1 MASGQRDPARERFW
15 RDALRRQK
23 GSGLTVRA
31 FCAREQLAETAF
43 HAWRRI
49 VRERDAER
57 RPARPAAPATVAPAP
72 AFVPVVVREDRRE
85 AAVAD
90 IAIELRGGRVM
101 RLPASM
107 PAEQVARIAHAIEA
121 AGEGAGA

>member
-1 MASGQRDPARERFW
+1 MARGQRDPKRERFW
-15 RDALRRQK
+15 REALRRHK

-43 HAWRRI
+43 HAWRRT

-57 RPARPAAPATVAPAP
+57 RPARTPAPAAPAP
-72 AFVPVVVREDRRE
+72 AFVPVVVRETERPE
-85 AAVAD
+85 PAAAD

-101 RLPASM
+101 RLAASM
-107 PAEQVARIAHAIEA
+107 PAEHLARIVHAIEGA
-121 AGEGAGA
+121 A

>member
-1 MASGQRDPARERFW
+1 MARGQRDPKRERFW
-15 RDALRRQK
+15 RETLRRHK

-49 VRERDAER
+49 LRERDAER
-57 RPARPAAPATVAPAP
+57 RPAPIPAPAAPAP
-72 AFVPVVVREDRRE
+72 AFVPVVVREPGRP
-85 AAVAD
+85 AD
-90 IAIELRGGRVM
+90 ERIVIDLRGGRVM

-107 PAEQVARIAHAIEA
+107 PAERVAALVRAI
-121 AGEGAGA
+121 EGAGA

>member
-1 MASGQRDPARERFW
+1 MARGQRDPERERFW
-15 RDALRRQK
+15 RDALRRHR

-49 VRERDAER
+49 LRERDAER
-57 RPARPAAPATVAPAP
+57 RRDRPVAPAAAAPAP
-72 AFVPVVVREDRRE
+72 AFVPVVVREPDRP
-85 AAVAD
+85 AD
-90 IAIELRGGRVM
+90 DRIVIDLRGGRAL

-107 PAEQVARIAHAIEA
+107 PVELVARLVRAIEIADVGA
-121 AGEGAGA
+121 A

>member
-1 MASGQRDPARERFW
+1 MGKAQRDPAREEFW
-15 RDALRRQK
+15 REALRRQR

-49 VRERDAER
+49 LRERDAER
-57 RPARPAAPATVAPAP
+57 RQDRPAAPAP

-85 AAVAD
+85 PDAAD
-90 IAIELRGGRVM
+90 IVIDLRGGRVM
-101 RLPASM
+101 RLPVSTPVEHLA
-107 PAEQVARIAHAIEA
+107 ALIRAIEGA
-121 AGEGAGA
+121 A

>member
-1 MASGQRDPARERFW
+1 MARGRRDPKRERLW
-15 RDALRRQK
+15 RDVLRRHK

-49 VRERDAER
+49 LRERDAER
-57 RPARPAAPATVAPAP
+57 RPVPAP
-72 AFVPVVVREDRRE
+72 AFVPVVVREAERSE
-85 AAVAD
+85 PAAAG
-90 IAIELRGGRVM
+90 IAIKLRGGRVM

-107 PAEQVARIAHAIEA
+107 PVERVAALVRAI
-121 AGEGAGA
+121 EGAGA